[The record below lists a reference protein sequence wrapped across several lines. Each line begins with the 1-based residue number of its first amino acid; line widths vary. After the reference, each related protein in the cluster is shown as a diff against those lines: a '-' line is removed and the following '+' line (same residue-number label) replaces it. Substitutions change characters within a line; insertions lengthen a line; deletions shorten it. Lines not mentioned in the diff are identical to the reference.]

1 MKHIQLRA
9 LTLTFTLLMAAFAA
23 QHASARPNWPDYT
36 DGENIYVFE
45 DWAPHNECTL
55 VCNESKYYIK
65 LVREDGETYT
75 VAQNTGD
82 YFGLP
87 AGVAAGDRVFRT
99 QMSFVFVNKSGKAY
113 YSVNVTDRSLYR
125 DDINEAFK
133 SEKLLLVDGL
143 YQSPNG
149 RQLTIEA
156 RNRVLT
162 IGEGVEEVISEVKDY
177 THEGITYM
185 EITTGNSRYYIHPTA
200 EGIDV
205 YQMAKPKQPRSK
217 KGRARTTLKRIM
229 SLRFAL
235 SSQFADANSRFP
247 MLSYGIVPL
256 VQNVRK
262 YYPNELVK
270 VLAGEMNKQDKDQMM
285 KKIAAT
291 L

>member
-113 YSVNVTDRSLYR
+113 YSLNVTDRSLYR
-125 DDINEAFK
+125 DDRNEAFK

-205 YQMAKPKQPRSK
+205 YQMAKAK
-217 KGRARTTLKRIM
+217 
-229 SLRFAL
+229 
-235 SSQFADANSRFP
+235 
-247 MLSYGIVPL
+247 
-256 VQNVRK
+256 
-262 YYPNELVK
+262 
-270 VLAGEMNKQDKDQMM
+270 
-285 KKIAAT
+285 
-291 L
+291 